1 MPCLSWQGKKNAVC
15 FNITFGLSMQQVK
28 RCDKYTMDDCVS
40 KSAEECLTI
49 KGIRSKKEAV
59 TNFFLMVWKYGV

>member
-1 MPCLSWQGKKNAVC
+1 MIN
-15 FNITFGLSMQQVK
+15 GLGLWMKDSIFPFQIYVAFYK